1 MTCQKIII
9 DTDPGI
15 DDAMA
20 IFFAG
25 LSDKLDLVAM
35 TSVFGNVTLDIATRN
50 AMVLAEI
57 LNQKIPV
64 SRGFSK
70 PLVQIPNPVSD
81 YVHGEEGFG
90 DIPAR
95 EPKSKELSIPAHE
108 YICDLINANVGEI
121 ILCPVG
127 PLTNIAMALRHDPTI
142 AAKVKSIVIMGGG
155 VFSGGN
161 VTEYAEANIWNDPHA
176 ADEVFA
182 ADWEVTVI
190 GLDVTQKVICA
201 HSEFSELSR
210 NVPIIGSFL
219 EQATE
224 FYIRFYKEAV
234 GIDGCQMH
242 DPITVVA
249 TIYPD
254 LFTYEYHPIEVCLE
268 SPRIGETIICK
279 NKKRRLAKVAV
290 DVDIDAVKKIFFDTI
305 KTGF

>member
-1 MTCQKIII
+1 MTKQKIII

-25 LSDKLDLVAM
+25 LSEKLDLVAM
-35 TSVFGNVTLDIATRN
+35 TSVFGNVTLNIATRN

-57 LNQKIPV
+57 LNQNVPV
-64 SRGFSK
+64 SEGFSK
-70 PLVQIPNPVSD
+70 PLVQSPNPVSD
-81 YVHGEEGFG
+81 YVHGKEGFG

-95 EPKSKELSIPAHE
+95 LPKAKPTSAPADK
-108 YICDLINANVGEI
+108 YICDLINANIGEI

-142 AAKVKSIVIMGGG
+142 TSKVKSIILMGGG

-161 VTEYAEANIWNDPHA
+161 VTEFAEANIWNDPHA

-190 GLDVTQKVICA
+190 GLDVTQKVVCA
-201 HSEFSELSR
+201 HSDFSKLA
-210 NVPIIGSFL
+210 NKAPVIGGFL
-219 EQATE
+219 VQATD
-224 FYIRFYKEAV
+224 FYIKFYKEAV
-234 GIDGCQMH
+234 GINGCQMH
-242 DPITVVA
+242 DPITVIA

-254 LFTYEYHPIEVCLE
+254 LFKYEYHPIEVCLE
-268 SPRIGETIICK
+268 PSRIGETMISK
-279 NKKRRLAKVAV
+279 DKKRRFAKVAV

-305 KTGF
+305 ETGF